1 MVSERD
7 VSAAIG
13 STAYGSD
20 GESVGTVETF
30 YTDDVTGATTWVSVS
45 SGLLGRKQV
54 IAPAEDATFADG
66 RLQLSVPAGSVGS
79 APKMAGEH
87 LSPEDEEALRRHYA
101 QALPTS
107 GDDLARRTGSDD
119 VEARSG
125 VEDVDRRTG
134 VDDLERQP
142 TVTGAAA
149 PTQAIPADAVPGPGD
164 TGRHAAGGAVAG
176 HDVTGGAVAGHDV
189 ADRDV
194 ADRGDGSMVRSE
206 EQLRVGTEQVAA
218 RRMRV
223 VKYVVTEEVQI
234 SVPIRREEIRI
245 EEVPQGALDTDGG
258 VVTEGEPLQAG
269 PADGGLAN
277 GSPAGGSPAGGLPA
291 EIVLHT
297 ERPIVTVEV
306 VPVERVRLTTEL
318 VEGQT
323 SVSGTVQR
331 EQVTVDQHP
340 VPRRS

>member
-7 VSAAIG
+7 VSTAIG

-45 SGLLGRKQV
+45 SGLLGRKQA

-66 RLQLSVPAGSVGS
+66 RLQLSVPAGAVSS
-79 APKMAGEH
+79 APRMAGEH

-101 QALPTS
+101 QARGMT
-107 GDDLARRTGSDD
+107 GDDLGHRTDVDD
-119 VEARSG
+119 VERRPAASG
-125 VEDVDRRTG
+125 TD
-134 VDDLERQP
+134 
-142 TVTGAAA
+142 A
-149 PTQAIPADAVPGPGD
+149 PTALIQAPPAPAVAGTGD
-164 TGRHAAGGAVAG
+164 TGRHAAVA
-176 HDVTGGAVAGHDV
+176 DVAGHDV
-189 ADRDV
+189 AG
-194 ADRGDGSMVRSE
+194 RGDGSMVRSE

-245 EEVPQGALDTDGG
+245 EEVPLDALDTDGG

-269 PADGGLAN
+269 SATGGLAG
-277 GSPAGGSPAGGLPA
+277 GSVAGGALADGLPD
-291 EIVLHT
+291 EIVLHA
-297 ERPIVTVEV
+297 ERPVVTVEV

-318 VEGQT
+318 VAGQT
-323 SVSGTVQR
+323 SVSETVQR

-340 VPRRS
+340 VPRGS

>member
-45 SGLLGRKQV
+45 TGLLGRKQV

-66 RLQLSVPAGSVGS
+66 RLQLSVPGGSVSS

-87 LSPEDEEALRRHYA
+87 LSPADEEALRRHYA
-101 QALPTS
+101 QARVTS
-107 GDDLARRTGSDD
+107 GDDLDR
-119 VEARSG
+119 RSG
-125 VEDVDRRTG
+125 VDEDVDRRSG
-134 VDDLERQP
+134 VDDVERQP
-142 TVTGAAA
+142 AVAGAAA
-149 PTQAIPADAVPGPGD
+149 PTQVIPTSAVPGTGD
-164 TGRHAAGGAVAG
+164 TGRHAAVGGVG
-176 HDVTGGAVAGHDV
+176 GRDVPDDDVVDRDV
-189 ADRDV
+189 ADGGVAGSDL

-245 EEVPQGALDTDGG
+245 EEVPLDSLDTDGG
-258 VVTEGEPLQAG
+258 VVTEGEPLQT
-269 PADGGLAN
+269 
-277 GSPAGGSPAGGLPA
+277 GSATDGLPD

-297 ERPIVTVEV
+297 ERPVVSVEV

-318 VEGQT
+318 VAGQT
-323 SVSGTVQR
+323 SVSETVQR

-340 VPRRS
+340 VPRGS

>member
-45 SGLLGRKQV
+45 SGLLGRKQA

-66 RLQLSVPAGSVGS
+66 RLQLSVPAGSVSS
-79 APKMAGEH
+79 APRIAGEH

-101 QALPTS
+101 QARATT
-107 GDDLARRTGSDD
+107 GEDLERRTDVDD
-119 VEARSG
+119 VE
-125 VEDVDRRTG
+125 RRTP
-134 VDDLERQP
+134 VDDMERP
-142 TVTGAAA
+142 SAVAGTVAATSPIQA
-149 PTQAIPADAVPGPGD
+149 PPAHAVPGTGD
-164 TGRHAAGGAVAG
+164 AGRHAAVA
-176 HDVTGGAVAGHDV
+176 DVAGHDV
-189 ADRDV
+189 ADQ
-194 ADRGDGSMVRSE
+194 GDGSMVRSE

-245 EEVPQGALDTDGG
+245 EEVPLDALDTDHG

-269 PADGGLAN
+269 SATGGLAG
-277 GSPAGGSPAGGLPA
+277 GSVAGGSLATGLPD

-297 ERPIVTVEV
+297 ERPVVTVEV

-318 VEGQT
+318 VAGQT
-323 SVSGTVQR
+323 SVSETVQR

-340 VPRRS
+340 VPRGS

>member
-7 VSAAIG
+7 VSTAIG

-20 GESVGTVETF
+20 GEPVGTVETF

-45 SGLLGRKQV
+45 SGLLGRKQA
-54 IAPAEDATFADG
+54 IAPARDAIFADG
-66 RLQLSVPAGSVGS
+66 RLQLSVPAGSVSS
-79 APKMAGEH
+79 APRITGEH

-101 QALPTS
+101 QERAT
-107 GDDLARRTGSDD
+107 TG
-119 VEARSG
+119 E
-125 VEDVDRRTG
+125 
-134 VDDLERQP
+134 DLERRTDVDDGERP
-142 TVTGAAA
+142 STVVGAAA
-149 PTQAIPADAVPGPGD
+149 PTSPIQAPPAVAGTGDA
-164 TGRHAAGGAVAG
+164 GRHAAVAG
-176 HDVTGGAVAGHDV
+176 H
-189 ADRDV
+189 DV

-206 EQLRVGTEQVAA
+206 ERLRVGTEQVAA

-245 EEVPQGALDTDGG
+245 EEVPLDALDTDGG

-269 PADGGLAN
+269 SATGGLA
-277 GSPAGGSPAGGLPA
+277 GGSLADGLPD

-297 ERPIVTVEV
+297 ERPVITVEV

-318 VEGQT
+318 VAGQT
-323 SVSGTVQR
+323 SVSETVQR

-340 VPRRS
+340 LPRGS

>member
-54 IAPAEDATFADG
+54 VAPAEDATFADG
-66 RLQLSVPAGSVGS
+66 RLQLSVPAGSVSS

-87 LSPEDEEALRRHYA
+87 LSPEDEEALRRHYT
-101 QALPTS
+101 QARATP
-107 GDDLARRTGSDD
+107 GDDLDR
-119 VEARSG
+119 RSG
-125 VEDVDRRTG
+125 VDDVDRRSD
-134 VDDLERQP
+134 VEDVERRP
-142 TVTGAAA
+142 AVTGAAA
-149 PTQAIPADAVPGPGD
+149 PTQVIPADAVPGSGD
-164 TGRHAAGGAVAG
+164 AGRHAAVGA
-176 HDVTGGAVAGHDV
+176 V

-194 ADRGDGSMVRSE
+194 TDRDVTDRDGTDRDIAGSDLADRGDGSMVRSE
-206 EQLRVGTEQVAA
+206 EQLRVGTEQVTA

-245 EEVPQGALDTDGG
+245 EEVPLDALDTDGG
-258 VVTEGEPLQAG
+258 VVTEGEPLETGSAT
-269 PADGGLAN
+269 GGLAG
-277 GSPAGGSPAGGLPA
+277 GSPAGGSPADGLPD

-297 ERPIVTVEV
+297 ERPVVSVEV

-318 VEGQT
+318 VAGQT
-323 SVSGTVQR
+323 SVSETVQR

-340 VPRRS
+340 VPRGS

>member
-79 APKMAGEH
+79 APKMAGAH
-87 LSPEDEEALRRHYA
+87 LSPEDEEALRRHYT
-101 QALPTS
+101 QARSTS
-107 GDDLARRTGSDD
+107 GDDLGRRTGADD
-119 VEARSG
+119 AEARSG
-125 VEDVDRRTG
+125 VDDVDRRSG
-134 VDDLERQP
+134 VDDVERQP
-142 TVTGAAA
+142 TVAGAAA
-149 PTQAIPADAVPGPGD
+149 PTQVIPASAVPGTGD
-164 TGRHAAGGAVAG
+164 TGRHTAV
-176 HDVTGGAVAGHDV
+176 DDV
-189 ADRDV
+189 ADRDVAGSGV

-245 EEVPQGALDTDGG
+245 EEVPQGALDTGGG

-269 PADGGLAN
+269 PAT
-277 GSPAGGSPAGGLPA
+277 GGSLADGLPD

-297 ERPIVTVEV
+297 ERPVVTVEV

-318 VEGQT
+318 VAGQT
-323 SVSGTVQR
+323 SVSERVQR

-340 VPRRS
+340 VPRGS

>member
-7 VSAAIG
+7 VSTAIG

-45 SGLLGRKQV
+45 SGLLGRKQA
-54 IAPAEDATFADG
+54 IAPAQDATFADG
-66 RLQLSVPAGSVGS
+66 RLQLSVPAGSVSS
-79 APKMAGEH
+79 APRMAGEH

-101 QALPTS
+101 QARAT
-107 GDDLARRTGSDD
+107 TGDD
-119 VEARSG
+119 VE
-125 VEDVDRRTG
+125 RRTG
-134 VDDLERQP
+134 VDDVGRQP
-142 TVTGAAA
+142 TVADVAA
-149 PTQAIPADAVPGPGD
+149 PTQAIPAHAVPGPD
-164 TGRHAAGGAVAG
+164 DAGRHA
-176 HDVTGGAVAGHDV
+176 V
-189 ADRDV
+189 ADHDL

-245 EEVPQGALDTDGG
+245 EEVPLDALDTDGG
-258 VVTEGEPLQAG
+258 MVTEGEPLQAG
-269 PADGGLAN
+269 TATGGVAGGPL
-277 GSPAGGSPAGGLPA
+277 AGGSLADGLPD

-297 ERPIVTVEV
+297 ERPVVTVEV

-318 VEGQT
+318 VAGQT
-323 SVSGTVQR
+323 SVSETVQR

-340 VPRRS
+340 VNRGS

>member
-7 VSAAIG
+7 VSTAIG

-45 SGLLGRKQV
+45 SGLLGRKQA

-66 RLQLSVPAGSVGS
+66 RLQLSVPAGSVSS
-79 APKMAGEH
+79 APRIAGEH

-101 QALPTS
+101 QARATT
-107 GDDLARRTGSDD
+107 GEDLERRTDVDD
-119 VEARSG
+119 VE
-125 VEDVDRRTG
+125 RRTP
-134 VDDLERQP
+134 VDDMERP
-142 TVTGAAA
+142 SAVAGTVAATSPIQA
-149 PTQAIPADAVPGPGD
+149 PPAQAVPGTGD
-164 TGRHAAGGAVAG
+164 AGRHAAVA
-176 HDVTGGAVAGHDV
+176 DVAGHDV
-189 ADRDV
+189 ADQ
-194 ADRGDGSMVRSE
+194 GDGSMVRSE

-245 EEVPQGALDTDGG
+245 EEVPLDALDTDHG

-269 PADGGLAN
+269 SATGGLAG
-277 GSPAGGSPAGGLPA
+277 GSVAGGSLATGLPD

-297 ERPIVTVEV
+297 ERPVVTVEV

-318 VEGQT
+318 VAGQT
-323 SVSGTVQR
+323 SVSETVQR

-340 VPRRS
+340 VPRGS

>member
-7 VSAAIG
+7 VSTAIG

-30 YTDDVTGATTWVSVS
+30 YTDDVTGVTTWVSVS
-45 SGLLGRKQV
+45 SGLLGRKQS
-54 IAPAEDATFADG
+54 IAPAEDATFSDG
-66 RLQLSVPAGSVGS
+66 RLQLSVPAGAVSS
-79 APKMAGEH
+79 APRIAGEH

-101 QALPTS
+101 QARATT
-107 GDDLARRTGSDD
+107 GEDLERRTDVDD
-119 VEARSG
+119 VE
-125 VEDVDRRTG
+125 RRTP
-134 VDDLERQP
+134 VDDMERP
-142 TVTGAAA
+142 SAVAGTVAATSPIQA
-149 PTQAIPADAVPGPGD
+149 PPAQAVPGTGD
-164 TGRHAAGGAVAG
+164 AGRHAAVA
-176 HDVTGGAVAGHDV
+176 DVAGHDV
-189 ADRDV
+189 ADQ
-194 ADRGDGSMVRSE
+194 GDGSMVRSE

-245 EEVPQGALDTDGG
+245 EEVPLDALDTDHG

-269 PADGGLAN
+269 SATGGLAG
-277 GSPAGGSPAGGLPA
+277 GSVAGGSLATGLPD

-297 ERPIVTVEV
+297 ERPVVTVEV

-318 VEGQT
+318 VAGQT
-323 SVSGTVQR
+323 SVSETVQR

-340 VPRRS
+340 VPRGS

>member
-7 VSAAIG
+7 VSTAIG

-45 SGLLGRKQV
+45 SGLLGRKQA
-54 IAPAEDATFADG
+54 IAPAQDATFADG
-66 RLQLSVPAGSVGS
+66 RLQLSVPAGSVSS
-79 APKMAGEH
+79 APRIAGEH

-101 QALPTS
+101 QARAS
-107 GDDLARRTGSDD
+107 TG
-119 VEARSG
+119 
-125 VEDVDRRTG
+125 
-134 VDDLERQP
+134 DDLERRTDVDDVEHRTAEDDVERP
-142 TVTGAAA
+142 STAVGGAA
-149 PTQAIPADAVPGPGD
+149 PTAPIQAP
-164 TGRHAAGGAVAG
+164 AG
-176 HDVTGGAVAGHDV
+176 H
-189 ADRDV
+189 DV

-206 EQLRVGTEQVAA
+206 ERLRVGTEQVAA

-245 EEVPQGALDTDGG
+245 EEVPLDAVDTDGG

-269 PADGGLAN
+269 SATGGLA
-277 GSPAGGSPAGGLPA
+277 GGSLADGLPD

-297 ERPIVTVEV
+297 ERPVVTVEV

-318 VEGQT
+318 VAGQT
-323 SVSGTVQR
+323 TVSETVQR

-340 VPRRS
+340 VPRGS

>member
-45 SGLLGRKQV
+45 SGLLGRKQS
-54 IAPAEDATFADG
+54 IAPAEHATFADG
-66 RLQLSVPAGSVGS
+66 RLQLSVPADSVSS

-101 QALPTS
+101 QARGTT
-107 GDDLARRTGSDD
+107 GDDIELRSDADDAGRRT
-119 VEARSG
+119 
-125 VEDVDRRTG
+125 
-134 VDDLERQP
+134 P
-142 TVTGAAA
+142 A
-149 PTQAIPADAVPGPGD
+149 PAVPGTGD
-164 TGRHAAGGAVAG
+164 AGRHAAVGDDAG
-176 HDVTGGAVAGHDV
+176 HDL
-189 ADRDV
+189 

-245 EEVPQGALDTDGG
+245 EEVPLDALDTDGG
-258 VVTEGEPLQAG
+258 VVTEGESLQAG
-269 PADGGLAN
+269 SATDGL
-277 GSPAGGSPAGGLPA
+277 AGGSVPGGSLADGLPD
-291 EIVLHT
+291 EIVLHA
-297 ERPIVTVEV
+297 ERPVVTVEV
-306 VPVERVRLTTEL
+306 VPVERVRLTTE
-318 VEGQT
+318 VVAGQT
-323 SVSGTVQR
+323 SVSETVRR
-331 EQVTVDQHP
+331 EQVTVDQHA
-340 VPRRS
+340 VPRES

>member
-13 STAYGSD
+13 TTAYGSD

-45 SGLLGRKQV
+45 SGLLGRKQA

-66 RLQLSVPAGSVGS
+66 RLQLTVPADSVSS
-79 APKMAGEH
+79 APRLAGEH

-101 QALPTS
+101 QARATT
-107 GDDLARRTGSDD
+107 GDGLGRRNDVDD
-119 VEARSG
+119 DERRSG
-125 VEDVDRRTG
+125 VDDIERR
-134 VDDLERQP
+134 P
-142 TVTGAAA
+142 TV
-149 PTQAIPADAVPGPGD
+149 AD
-164 TGRHAAGGAVAG
+164 H
-176 HDVTGGAVAGHDV
+176 
-189 ADRDV
+189 DV

-206 EQLRVGTEQVAA
+206 EQLRVSTEQVAA

-245 EEVPQGALDTDGG
+245 EEVPLDTLDTDAG

-269 PADGGLAN
+269 SATGGLA
-277 GSPAGGSPAGGLPA
+277 GDSVAGGSIAGGLPE

-297 ERPIVTVEV
+297 ERPVVSVEV
-306 VPVERVRLTTEL
+306 VPVERVRLTTE
-318 VEGQT
+318 VVAGQT
-323 SVSGTVQR
+323 TVSETVQR

-340 VPRRS
+340 APRGS

>member
-79 APKMAGEH
+79 APKKAGEH

-101 QALPTS
+101 QARATS
-107 GDDLARRTGSDD
+107 GDDPGRRTD
-119 VEARSG
+119 VD
-125 VEDVDRRTG
+125 DVDR
-134 VDDLERQP
+134 QP
-142 TVTGAAA
+142 AVTGAAA
-149 PTQAIPADAVPGPGD
+149 PTQAIPAHAAPGPGD
-164 TGRHAAGGAVAG
+164 TGRHTAVG
-176 HDVTGGAVAGHDV
+176 QV

-194 ADRGDGSMVRSE
+194 TDHDVPDRDVPDLGDGSMVRSE

-245 EEVPQGALDTDGG
+245 EEVPLGALDTDGG
-258 VVTEGEPLQAG
+258 VVTEGESLQTGSAT
-269 PADGGLAN
+269 DGLG
-277 GSPAGGSPAGGLPA
+277 GGSLAGGLPD

-297 ERPIVTVEV
+297 ERPVVTVEV

-318 VEGQT
+318 VAGQT
-323 SVSGTVQR
+323 SVSETVQR

-340 VPRRS
+340 VPRGS

>member
-13 STAYGSD
+13 TTAYGSD

-45 SGLLGRKQV
+45 SGLLGRKQA
-54 IAPAEDATFADG
+54 IAPAEAATFADG
-66 RLQLSVPAGSVGS
+66 RLQLSVPADSVSS
-79 APKMAGEH
+79 APRLAGEH

-101 QALPTS
+101 QARATT
-107 GDDLARRTGSDD
+107 GDGLGRRNDVDD
-119 VEARSG
+119 DERRSG
-125 VEDVDRRTG
+125 VDDIERR
-134 VDDLERQP
+134 P
-142 TVTGAAA
+142 TV
-149 PTQAIPADAVPGPGD
+149 AD
-164 TGRHAAGGAVAG
+164 H
-176 HDVTGGAVAGHDV
+176 
-189 ADRDV
+189 DV

-206 EQLRVGTEQVAA
+206 EQLRVSTEQVAA

-245 EEVPQGALDTDGG
+245 EEVPLDTLDTDAG

-269 PADGGLAN
+269 SATGGLA
-277 GSPAGGSPAGGLPA
+277 GDSVAGGSIAGGLPE

-297 ERPIVTVEV
+297 ERPVVSVEV
-306 VPVERVRLTTEL
+306 VPVERVRLTTE
-318 VEGQT
+318 VVAGQT
-323 SVSGTVQR
+323 TVSETVQR

-340 VPRRS
+340 APRGS